1 MWKDIL
7 LNYGIFLL
15 ELLTIFGVV
24 AVIVMIILE
33 SKKHPENGTIVLTDF
48 SEKYKEEKKAC
59 DLFMYFQCVG
69 TLDTLDDL
77 LDNENIANNEEYYN
91 FVENEHDVLFE
102 SGIYKTIELEK

>member
-1 MWKDIL
+1 MWKEIL

-48 SEKYKEEKKAC
+48 SEKYKEEKESLEAFFLSEEALKQKEKA
-59 DLFMYFQCVG
+59 
-69 TLDTLDDL
+69 
-77 LDNENIANNEEYYN
+77 
-91 FVENEHDVLFE
+91 
-102 SGIYKTIELEK
+102 EKKEAKAKAKAEKKRLKEGEKNLQKSKNLAYSY

>member
-48 SEKYKEEKKAC
+48 SEKYK
-59 DLFMYFQCVG
+59 
-69 TLDTLDDL
+69 
-77 LDNENIANNEEYYN
+77 
-91 FVENEHDVLFE
+91 
-102 SGIYKTIELEK
+102 